1 MNKHKK
7 KNRIIETSA
16 KPKIKTKGAREEITV
31 NIIYMMELF
40 RDSMI
45 LLEKRGKLTK
55 QITYETNVRENTFM
69 RILLLV
75 IGVEEEYIR
84 TIVHTM
90 KSNKDWW
97 EKEVEYFVEKVFGSR
112 KFQIVTPDDFEKEL
126 ISIEKQKAEQ
136 KRLYNDGN
144 VLVKP

>member
-1 MNKHKK
+1 MNKRKK

-16 KPKIKTKGAREEITV
+16 KSKIKTKGAREEITV

-112 KFQIVTPDDFEKEL
+112 KFQIITPDDFEKEL